1 MQAASTSAG
10 PLSCIQS
17 RKRRVQTPSGWHH
30 SGLEAMIRPG
40 HSGKPMRTRAPLISP
55 ARRAK

>member
-1 MQAASTSAG
+1 MQAARTSSG

-17 RKRRVQTPSGWHH
+17 RKRRAHAPTGWHH
-30 SGLEAMIRPG
+30 SGLDAMIRPG
-40 HSGKPMRTRAPLISP
+40 HSGNPIRTSAPLTSP